1 MEVVRPIYKTTTV
14 MFADWTSIA
23 STTTEINKI
32 NISVLLKVIKNALD
46 FVLFCEREEIA
57 KDVKSLSLLE
67 SDQM

>member
-14 MFADWTSIA
+14 IFADWTSIA
-23 STTTEINKI
+23 STTTEI

>member
-23 STTTEINKI
+23 STTTEI